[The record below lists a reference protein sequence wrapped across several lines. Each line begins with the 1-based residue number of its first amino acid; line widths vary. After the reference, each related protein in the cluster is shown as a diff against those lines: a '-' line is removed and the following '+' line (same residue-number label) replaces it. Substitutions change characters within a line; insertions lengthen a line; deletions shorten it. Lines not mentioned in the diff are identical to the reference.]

1 MTNVIRKIQ
10 SDQSSPVEIVTTF
23 VKSQYNASQ
32 YKTKLD
38 PVVLMTP
45 HSDGVAGKDIVVIAK
60 DQNFGPTFVSSY
72 NTALRDVSVFTK
84 NQLSLS
90 MPIQIQIAS
99 GNNLNPP
106 GSPGNPTTEPNK
118 ILTTDLIGSSINTII
133 SGVSINNMI
142 INWYSVC
149 PAHPG
154 FTEGG
159 SSMGDSPYGVGSTL
173 DAATG
178 RHIII
183 DFINNWL
190 HIVYTQLNAGT
201 GKNQVWHSYS
211 PDSGKTWF
219 SEVISGASSYDQYQ
233 PQIVMTT
240 DGTLHFAWVEM
251 YSLTETPPSLPLGTY
266 WFGIIYYRNKSPSNV
281 WSGITQLSQADGG
294 FPYRPGFQ
302 IHPSLQ
308 VKNDGLSVGIAWAG
322 CNCCAGNIG
331 MPFILYNER
340 DINGTWGSRQCV
352 YNMNGDDAYSV
363 SLDYDL
369 QGYAHICFIDNAY
382 WSTADHATNLSGA
395 WVTESLTTT
404 GTNCL
409 NASNCVIDL
418 SGTIHWLI
426 VEGGSVPA
434 SIYYFKKVFGGSWV
448 NSKLTDHAN
457 YIRVGLQID
466 ASKNIYVYGSQHN
479 ASSHYDGWAA
489 IYTSDLV
496 KTSERLFS
504 ADSRDVIAVSI
515 PWSRLPFSNNVYQ
528 TLSQQGD
535 AIVFV
540 RASNVGWTL
549 GDIIFTSDA
558 NSVIGSVPTIPSYD
572 SYNTKLRGVISKSK
586 LNPPL
591 ICPAVIQ

>member
-60 DQNFGPTFVSSY
+60 DQNFGPTFISNY
-72 NTALRDVSVFTK
+72 NTALRDISVFTK
-84 NQLSLS
+84 DQLSLS
-90 MPIQIQIAS
+90 MPVQIQIAS

-118 ILTTDLIGSSINTII
+118 INTTNLIGSSINTIA
-133 SGVSINNMI
+133 SGLSINNMTI
-142 INWYSVC
+142 KWYIVC
-149 PAHPG
+149 PKDPG
-154 FTEGG
+154 LTLSG

-173 DAATG
+173 DTATG
-178 RHIII
+178 RHIIV

-190 HIVYTQLNAGT
+190 HIVYTQKNAGT
-201 GKNQVWHSYS
+201 GFNQVWHAYS
-211 PDSGKTWF
+211 QDGGKTWF
-219 SEVISGASSYDQYQ
+219 SELISGSSSYDQYQ

-240 DGTLHFAWVEM
+240 DGTLHFAWVET
-251 YSLTETPPSLPLGTY
+251 YSIDETPPSLPAGTY
-266 WFGIIYYRNKSPSNV
+266 WFGIIYYRNKSSSGT
-281 WSGITQLSQADGG
+281 WSGITQLSYAGG
-294 FPYRPGFQ
+294 AYPYRPGFQ

-308 VKNDGLSVGIAWAG
+308 VKNDGLSIGVAWAG
-322 CNCCAGNIG
+322 CNCFPSSYPSTNIV
-331 MPFILYNER
+331 YNER
-340 DINGTWGSRQCV
+340 DINGTWGTLQNVVSLSAKD
-352 YNMNGDDAYSV
+352 GYSV

-369 QGYAHICFIDNAY
+369 SGYSHICYVKNAL
-382 WSTADHATNLSGA
+382 WSQANHATNSSGS
-395 WVTESLTTT
+395 WVAESLTTD

-418 SGTIHWLI
+418 AGTIHWL
-426 VEGGSVPA
+426 VVVGDTSPA
-434 SIYYFKKVFGGSWV
+434 SIYYWKKVLGGSWI
-448 NSKLTDHAN
+448 STKLTTSAN
-457 YIRVGLQID
+457 YIRVGLQVD
-466 ASKNIYVYGSQHN
+466 TSRNLYVYGSQYN
-479 ASSHYDGWAA
+479 AASHYDGWMA
-489 IYTSDLV
+489 IYTYDLV

-504 ADSRDVIAVSI
+504 ADSRDVIAVSV
-515 PWSRLPFSNNVYQ
+515 PWSRLPLSNSVYQ
-528 TLSQQGD
+528 TLSQQGN

-549 GDIIFTSDA
+549 GDIVFTADS
-558 NSVIGSVPTIPSYD
+558 NSVIGSVPIIPSYD